1 MGKVPFFDLF
11 RKNKPEREAEPK
23 TALCFVL
30 CRAKTPGDLSHA
42 SQVVS
47 EVFGPGH
54 SAEYDEKNFVTV
66 ARGGDVIGFLAH
78 MPVPI
83 PGGEAED
90 NADGNFMWPN
100 GREEAAAHA
109 SHVVVMQ
116 KDDQARTPVQSA
128 LVLSKLALASL
139 RIFDGLGVYWG
150 NASVC
155 NSRKVFEDFC
165 EDISEQSLAV
175 PVWLRFQLVGGSES
189 AIGMYTLG
197 MDQFGL
203 MDIEVEQSKLNIQ
216 ELFEFVANLA
226 HYLILSGPI
235 ISDGSTVGGTPDEK
249 ILVRHRPSLIDK
261 SRKVYSVQFGG

>member
-1 MGKVPFFDLF
+1 MPFFDRF
-11 RKNKPEREAEPK
+11 RKDKPERESEPK
-23 TALCFVL
+23 TLLCFVL
-30 CRAKTPGDLSHA
+30 CKTKTPGDLSHA

-54 SAEYDEKNFVTV
+54 SADCDEKNFVTV

-78 MPVPI
+78 MAAPI

-109 SHVVVMQ
+109 SHVVVLV
-116 KDDQARTPVQSA
+116 KDGLARTPVQLA

-150 NASVC
+150 NASVS
-155 NSRKVFEDFC
+155 NSREVFENFC
-165 EDISEQSLAV
+165 EEMSEQSLPV
-175 PVWLRFQLVGGSES
+175 PVWLRFQLVGGSGS

-203 MDIEVEQSKLNIQ
+203 MDIEVEQSPLDIQ
-216 ELFEFVANLA
+216 GLFEFVSNLA

-235 ISDGSTVGGTPDEK
+235 ILDGSTVGGTPEEK
-249 ILVRHRPSLIDK
+249 ILVRHRPSMTDK
-261 SRKVYSVQFGG
+261 SRKVYKVQFGG